1 MYPRIP
7 WELAADPLRSAKHTL
22 GTTALDNAV
31 TLLMYIGITQCITV
45 HGN

>member
-7 WELAADPLRSAKHTL
+7 WELAVDPLGSVKHTL
-22 GTTALDNAV
+22 GTTALDNPV
-31 TLLMYIGITQCITV
+31 TLLMYVGITQCITV